1 MNLMS
6 KSCFSPGII
15 NLISNLISS
24 SPDADDD
31 FESTWLMEYA
41 EGMGHEIYR
50 VKLSEKVGGRTF
62 ADICGLVYRQ

>member
-15 NLISNLISS
+15 NLISNVISS

-50 VKLSEKVGGRTF
+50 VKLREKVGGRTF
-62 ADICGLVYRQ
+62 ADICGLVYR